1 MWDFLEQEQPEDS
14 QEEGKPTE
22 KPCRIGVGQTC
33 PRCGQAKLDYNSL
46 LNLSCPHCGY
56 EINAS
61 FT

>member
-1 MWDFLEQEQPEDS
+1 MWDFLDDQEGTDKTGDEQQD
-14 QEEGKPTE
+14 
-22 KPCRIGVGQTC
+22 KPCRINVGQNC

-56 EINAS
+56 EVNAS

>member
-1 MWDFLEQEQPEDS
+1 MWDFLDEQEDADKTADKQQD
-14 QEEGKPTE
+14 
-22 KPCRIGVGQTC
+22 KPCRISVGQDC

-56 EINAS
+56 EVSAS

>member
-1 MWDFLEQEQPEDS
+1 MWNYLDQEQRKDS
-14 QEEGKPTE
+14 HREGNRAK
-22 KPCRIGVGQTC
+22 KPCHIGVGQPC

-56 EINAS
+56 ELNAS